1 LRDLTIGSVQSHL
14 VRLAVPIAA
23 GMFFQTLYFLV
34 DLYFVSRI
42 GQEAIAGVAAAG
54 NIVFLVIALTQ
65 IVSAGTV
72 SLLSQ
77 AVGRK
82 NHSESN
88 LVFNQAW
95 ILGCAFMF
103 ATIVF
108 GYPLSRT
115 YMTAVGA
122 DRGSIDAGSTYLL
135 YFLPGMALQF
145 VMTGMGAALRATG
158 LVKPTMI
165 VQAVSLS
172 LNILLAPVLIA
183 GWLTGHPLGVAG
195 AGLASSIAVI
205 VGVVM
210 MLFYFLRLET
220 YVHFVM
226 QEWRPRLAIWR
237 RLFFIGFPAGGEF
250 AFLFLYT
257 AIIFALIRHFGN
269 AAQAGFGVGN
279 RLTQAIFL
287 PGMAIAFAAGPLAG
301 QNYGAG
307 RTVRVRETLR
317 AAIIFCSTIMLPL
330 TLLCQLRPEWL
341 VHAFTQDPAIVAQG
355 TLYLRIISWNFVA
368 TGIIFSC
375 SALFQGLGNTWPSL
389 WSTGSRLVTFVI
401 PAAWMATWPQFR
413 IEDVWYLSVASVTL
427 QAATSLFLVVREF
440 RRRLPAGLS
449 VDSGMAETAE
459 I

>member
-1 LRDLTIGSVQSHL
+1 M
-14 VRLAVPIAA
+14 PIAA

-65 IVSAGTV
+65 IISAGTV

-82 NHSESN
+82 NHAESN

-95 ILGCAFMF
+95 ILGCAFML

-135 YFLPGMALQF
+135 FFLPGMALQF

-183 GWLTGHPLGVAG
+183 GWFTGHPLGVAG
-195 AGLASSIAVI
+195 AGLASSIAVT

-250 AFLFLYT
+250 VFLFLYT

-301 QNYGAG
+301 QNFGAG

-401 PAAWMATWPQFR
+401 PAAWMATWPHFR

-440 RRRLPAGLS
+440 RRRLPVGLS